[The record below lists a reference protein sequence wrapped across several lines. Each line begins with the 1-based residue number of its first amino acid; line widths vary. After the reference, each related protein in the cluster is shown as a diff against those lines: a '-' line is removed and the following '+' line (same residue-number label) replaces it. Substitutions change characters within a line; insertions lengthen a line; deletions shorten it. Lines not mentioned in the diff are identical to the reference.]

1 MIVTLLGIVLGTIV
15 MFFAVSKTARLRD
28 LLLTGPN
35 SQKWK
40 WLIYMMV
47 FFLLGYGVSI
57 ALVLA
62 EQVDILLIITGIVF
76 FVGALFVFLVVI
88 TAKSD
93 IERIKDT
100 SATLEVNN
108 KELEKINKELD
119 LFAYRVS
126 HDLRGP
132 IASIRG
138 LIEIVK
144 SAKTKEESD
153 FCLEKI
159 SASTVKLD
167 GFIQDI
173 LDLSRNSRTEI
184 VSEPVDVR
192 AMVMEVTESLKYM
205 DQDQRIEFRLGCS
218 ESPTITTDPLRLK
231 IILTNLIANAYKY
244 QDARKDNPIIE
255 ISCALKDK
263 SINLL
268 VKDNGIGI
276 KEEYKDKIF
285 EMFFRGTDKSVGT
298 GLGLYVVKEI
308 IEKLNGT
315 INVWSEFEKGS
326 EFSISIPLK
335 NN

>member
-1 MIVTLLGIVLGTIV
+1 MIVTLIGILLGTFV
-15 MFFAVSKTARLRD
+15 MFFAVSKTAKLRD
-28 LLLTGPN
+28 LLLAGPN
-35 SQKWK
+35 AQKWK

-57 ALVLA
+57 ALVIA
-62 EQVDILLIITGIVF
+62 EQVDILLVITGIVF

-100 SATLEVNN
+100 SASLELNN

-144 SAKTKEESD
+144 SDRTKEESD

-159 SASTVKLD
+159 SASTIKLD

-184 VSEPVDVR
+184 VNELVNVR
-192 AMVMEVTESLKYM
+192 SMILEVTESLKYM
-205 DQDQRIEFRLGCS
+205 DQDQRIEFNLNCP
-218 ESPTITTDPLRLK
+218 ESLTITTDPLRFK

-244 QDARKDNPIIE
+244 QDARKDKPVIDVSCTIE
-255 ISCALKDK
+255 NKMFSLQI
-263 SINLL
+263 
-268 VKDNGIGI
+268 KDNGIGI
-276 KEEYKDKIF
+276 RPEHKDKIF

-308 IEKLNGT
+308 VEKLEGT
-315 INVWSEFEKGS
+315 IQVSAEYEKGAL
-326 EFSISIPLK
+326 FSVNLPLRQ
-335 NN
+335 

>member
-1 MIVTLLGIVLGTIV
+1 MLITLIGIVLGTIV
-15 MFFAVSKTARLRD
+15 MFFAVSKTAKLRD

-35 SQKWK
+35 AQKWK

-47 FFLLGYGVSI
+47 FFLLGYAISI

-62 EQVDILLIITGIVF
+62 KEVDVLLVITGIVF
-76 FVGALFVFLVVI
+76 FVGALFVLLVVI

-93 IERIKDT
+93 IERIKEA
-100 SATLEVNN
+100 SATLEINN

-159 SASTVKLD
+159 SASTIKLD

-192 AMVMEVTESLKYM
+192 AMVMEVTEGLKYM
-205 DQDQRIEFRLGCS
+205 DQDQRIEFRLGC

-244 QDARKDNPIIE
+244 QDMKKDKPIIE
-255 ISCALKDK
+255 ISCALKNQ

-276 KEEYKDKIF
+276 KDEYKDKIF

-315 INVWSEFEKGS
+315 INVRSEFEKGS
-326 EFSISIPLK
+326 EFEINFPVK
-335 NN
+335 GV

>member
-1 MIVTLLGIVLGTIV
+1 LTVTLIGILLGTFV
-15 MFFAVSKTARLRD
+15 MFFAVSKTAKLRD

-35 SQKWK
+35 SEKWK

-57 ALVLA
+57 ALVIA
-62 EQVDILLIITGIVF
+62 EQVDILLVITGIVF

-100 SATLEVNN
+100 STTLEVNN

-159 SASTVKLD
+159 SASTIKLD

-173 LDLSRNSRTEI
+173 LDLSRNSRTE
-184 VSEPVDVR
+184 VAYELVNVR
-192 AMVMEVTESLKYM
+192 SMILEVTETLKYM
-205 DQDQRIEFRLGCS
+205 DQDQRIEFNLNCP
-218 ESPTITTDPLRLK
+218 ETLTITTDPLRLK

-244 QDARKDNPIIE
+244 QDTRKEKPVIDV
-255 ISCALKDK
+255 SCAKENQHF
-263 SINLL
+263 SMQ
-268 VKDNGIGI
+268 VRDNGIGI
-276 KEEYKDKIF
+276 RQEHKDKIF

-308 IEKLNGT
+308 VEKLNGT
-315 INVWSEFEKGS
+315 IQVSAEFEKGAL
-326 EFSISIPLK
+326 FSVTLPFR
-335 NN
+335 